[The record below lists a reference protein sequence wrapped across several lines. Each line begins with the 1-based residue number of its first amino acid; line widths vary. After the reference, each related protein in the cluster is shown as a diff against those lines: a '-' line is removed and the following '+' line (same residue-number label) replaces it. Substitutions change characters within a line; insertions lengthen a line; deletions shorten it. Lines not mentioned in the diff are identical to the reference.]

1 MGKCNGYRLAVLAL
15 LSARMLWADCY
26 AADQLSASG
35 EIEVHGTLQEGPC
48 LVSMRSAFQD
58 VVLDNTALAN
68 LHKPGDTGKPQQ
80 IVLHLLGC
88 HAAEMEMALLFLAK
102 ADLDDPNLLKIDG
115 ISGVGL
121 RLLNRN
127 GRMIIPGVEHT
138 PLFISAGNDLVYTVI
153 PVRTT
158 APLSAGN
165 FTAAVDF
172 GIRYE

>member
-1 MGKCNGYRLAVLAL
+1 MGKCNGSRLAL
-15 LSARMLWADCY
+15 LVFLSVQMLGIGCY
-26 AADQLSASG
+26 AADPVSADG
-35 EIEVHGTLQEGPC
+35 EIEVHGKLQEGPC

-68 LHKPGDTGKPQQ
+68 LHNPGDTGKPQQ
-80 IVLHLLGC
+80 IILHLLGC
-88 HAAEMEMALLFLAK
+88 RTTETEMELLFLAK

-121 RLLNRN
+121 RLLNRD
-127 GRMIIPGVEHT
+127 GRMIIPGIEHKA
-138 PLFISAGNDLVYTVI
+138 LFTVGNDLVYTVI

-158 APLSAGN
+158 APMSTGN
-165 FTAAVDF
+165 FSAAVNF